1 MHVSISGQDC
11 SRRLHWVRVAF
22 ASTAA
27 VSLCLALPGS
37 GTALAHSETRLAR
50 LESLVFGT
58 TLPSFQLAGVRRAGV
73 DASFDW
79 STDLCSAPLVGS
91 TGRSFDFTGPCTRHD
106 FAYRNF
112 KRADAEHPA
121 RGTLWNSRVR
131 QRIDSLFLR
140 DMSDH
145 CSRRRLTDRPSC
157 RMWAEVFFRLVR
169 LAGGP

>member
-1 MHVSISGQDC
+1 MQISIPGQDS
-11 SRRLHWVRVAF
+11 SRRLHWVKAAF
-22 ASTAA
+22 ACSAA
-27 VSLCLALPGS
+27 VSLGLAVPGV
-37 GTALAHSETRLAR
+37 GTAHANSEIRLAR
-50 LESLVFGT
+50 IESLVFDA
-58 TLPSFQLAGVRRAGV
+58 TLPTFQLAGARRVGI

-112 KRADAEHPA
+112 KRADAEHPP
-121 RGTLWNSRVR
+121 RGTLWNSRLRHRV
-131 QRIDSLFLR
+131 DSLFLR
-140 DMSDH
+140 DMIDH

-169 LAGGP
+169 VAGGP